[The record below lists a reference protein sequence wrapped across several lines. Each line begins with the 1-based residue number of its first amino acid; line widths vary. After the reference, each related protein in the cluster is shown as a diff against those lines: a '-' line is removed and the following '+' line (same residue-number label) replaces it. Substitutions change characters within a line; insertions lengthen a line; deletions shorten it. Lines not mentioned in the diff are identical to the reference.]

1 MPRRLAMAV
10 MPGERCSRQSR
21 LTISSNNCWRGI
33 QEQHQP
39 STAPPA
45 IAAAPVLHLTLACLQ
60 VSFCMH
66 IIHIDESAALG
77 LTPEQAAA
85 ARGSVA
91 AAAERYCGEA
101 GVQYH
106 CVPLEAIFAAD
117 AASLGASAVDGA
129 AAVAA
134 AAAAAAADGEA
145 PEQQQAQR
153 LRALLGAVSDG
164 TGRQDLARH
173 LRTQLLLRTAA
184 GLGCGRVARGD
195 CSTALAAHIVAAAAK
210 GCGYSLPGDIHLV
223 DARQAPSPA
232 PVPFVSLRRQAES

>member
-1 MPRRLAMAV
+1 MASDQS
-10 MPGERCSRQSR
+10 MMRCSRQRR
-21 LTISSNNCWRGI
+21 LQISSNTYWRGVKDKTT
-33 QEQHQP
+33 H
-39 STAPPA
+39 PPA
-45 IAAAPVLHLTLACLQ
+45 AIAPAALARACLQ
-60 VSFCMH
+60 VSFRMH

-85 ARGSVA
+85 ARASVA

-117 AASLGASAVDGA
+117 VNASLTASPANGA
-129 AAVAA
+129 AAESAAAAEVAA
-134 AAAAAAADGEA
+134 AAGRRSPAQQQGQQ
-145 PEQQQAQR
+145 EQQ

-195 CSTALAAHIVAAAAK
+195 CSTTLAAHIVAAAAK

-223 DARQAPSPA
+223 DARQAA
-232 PVPFVSLRRQAES
+232 PC

>member
-1 MPRRLAMAV
+1 
-10 MPGERCSRQSR
+10 
-21 LTISSNNCWRGI
+21 
-33 QEQHQP
+33 
-39 STAPPA
+39 
-45 IAAAPVLHLTLACLQ
+45 
-60 VSFCMH
+60 MH
-66 IIHIDESAALG
+66 IIHIDESVALG

-85 ARGSVA
+85 ARASVA
-91 AAAERYCGEA
+91 AAAERYCSEA

-117 AASLGASAVDGA
+117 DASLTASAADWAAGA
-129 AAVAA
+129 EAA
-134 AAAAAAADGEA
+134 GGSS
-145 PEQQQAQR
+145 PEQQQQAQQ

-195 CSTALAAHIVAAAAK
+195 CSTTLAAHIVAAAAK

-223 DARQAPSPA
+223 DARQVTPC
-232 PVPFVSLRRQAES
+232 

>member
-1 MPRRLAMAV
+1 M
-10 MPGERCSRQSR
+10 Q
-21 LTISSNNCWRGI
+21 ISSNTYRRGLQVKI
-33 QEQHQP
+33 QP
-39 STAPPA
+39 PPPA
-45 IAAAPVLHLTLACLQ
+45 TIAADSCCYCCCCCPCLPHKQ
-60 VSFCMH
+60 VSFRMH

-85 ARGSVA
+85 ARASVA
-91 AAAERYCGEA
+91 AAAERYCSEA

-117 AASLGASAVDGA
+117 DASLTASAAGWAAGA
-129 AAVAA
+129 EAAEVAA
-134 AAAAAAADGEA
+134 AAAAAAAGA
-145 PEQQQAQR
+145 GAGGSSPKQQQQAQQ

-195 CSTALAAHIVAAAAK
+195 CSTTLAAHIVAAAAK

-223 DARQAPSPA
+223 DARQVAPC
-232 PVPFVSLRRQAES
+232 